1 MADKQDKPNKILIDN
16 KFLLSEDDVESISGL
31 FNVKIIEDESEIPA
45 GVKDMSTNEITDG
58 SYAATQYISDYVKA
72 GAIEL
77 TADGIDK
84 CYENA
89 QYAHTK
95 GVQKA
100 IDNRNAQFYSYRK

>member
-1 MADKQDKPNKILIDN
+1 MADKTKKILIDN

-31 FNVKIIEDESEIPA
+31 FDVKIIEDESEIPA
-45 GVKDMSTNEITDG
+45 GVKDMSTSEITDG

-77 TADGIDK
+77 TAEGIDK
-84 CYENA
+84 CYDNA

-95 GVQKA
+95 GIQQAV
-100 IDNRNAQFYSYRK
+100 DDRNVQFYSYRK